1 MILKN
6 ILFSFLIFIFFSG
19 NVFSHQKSQ
28 SYTSWEGENIDGN
41 FEVTVKTK
49 ISKSILFSQL
59 QNNGYKVDTLETYFK
74 NKIYSET
81 CSSINLKILRT
92 NTAFFKIKEIFSC
105 STDKPIFN
113 YNLFFD
119 LNITHLDFSS
129 QKSNDE
135 KLPDFIISSETK
147 KLNLFVEQSEASMNL
162 SFYNFL
168 YFGFLHILS
177 GLDHIAFLLLIIF
190 LCKSYKTL
198 LLAISGF
205 TIGHSISLFSSVQG
219 LIISS
224 ASLVEIMIG
233 FSILVCSIEVLGKK
247 TNQLVL
253 FSNYII
259 SLWTLLTFIIFIF
272 FPSQALF
279 FLSLGFMV
287 FSYLRLSNNYQNNL
301 NLIFITLVFG
311 FIHGLGFAGAINE
324 IFLPSEDMLKILIA
338 FNLGIEIGQILI
350 FLVVAL
356 LVSLLNLFKLEI
368 VKNYSVLAVSL
379 IIFGYSLNLIIE
391 RSFLVL

>member
-28 SYTSWEGENIDGN
+28 SYTSWGGENIDGN

-59 QNNGYKVDTLETYFK
+59 QNNGYKVDMLETYFK
-74 NKIYSET
+74 NKIYSEA
-81 CSSINLKILRT
+81 CSSINLEILRT
-92 NTAFFKIKEIFSC
+92 NNAFFKIKETFSC

-129 QKSNDE
+129 QKRNDE

-205 TIGHSISLFSSVQG
+205 TVGHSISLFSSVQG

-279 FLSLGFMV
+279 FLSLGFMI

>member
-1 MILKN
+1 M
-6 ILFSFLIFIFFSG
+6 
-19 NVFSHQKSQ
+19 
-28 SYTSWEGENIDGN
+28 
-41 FEVTVKTK
+41 
-49 ISKSILFSQL
+49 
-59 QNNGYKVDTLETYFK
+59 
-74 NKIYSET
+74 
-81 CSSINLKILRT
+81 
-92 NTAFFKIKEIFSC
+92 
-105 STDKPIFN
+105 
-113 YNLFFD
+113 
-119 LNITHLDFSS
+119 NITHLDFSS

>member
-74 NKIYSET
+74 NKIYSEA
-81 CSSINLKILRT
+81 CSSINHEILRT

>member
-59 QNNGYKVDTLETYFK
+59 QNNGYKVDMLETYFK
-74 NKIYSET
+74 NKIYSEA
-81 CSSINLKILRT
+81 CSSINLEILRT
-92 NTAFFKIKEIFSC
+92 NNAFFKIKETFSC

-147 KLNLFVEQSEASMNL
+147 KLNLFEEQSEALMNL

-205 TIGHSISLFSSVQG
+205 TVGHSISLFSSVQG

>member
-59 QNNGYKVDTLETYFK
+59 QNNGYKVDMLETYFK
-74 NKIYSET
+74 NKIYSEA
-81 CSSINLKILRT
+81 CSSINLEILRT
-92 NTAFFKIKEIFSC
+92 NNAFFKIKETFSC

-129 QKSNDE
+129 QKRNDE

-253 FSNYII
+253 FSNYVI

-350 FLVVAL
+350 FLIVAL

>member
-28 SYTSWEGENIDGN
+28 SYTSWEGQNIDGN

-74 NKIYSET
+74 NKIYSEA
-81 CSSINLKILRT
+81 CSSINLEILRT
-92 NTAFFKIKEIFSC
+92 NNAFFKIKETFSC

-129 QKSNDE
+129 QKRNDE

-147 KLNLFVEQSEASMNL
+147 KLNLFVKQSEASMNL

-391 RSFLVL
+391 SSFLVL

>member
-59 QNNGYKVDTLETYFK
+59 QNNGYKVDMLETYFK
-74 NKIYSET
+74 NKIYSEA
-81 CSSINLKILRT
+81 CSSINLEILRT
-92 NTAFFKIKEIFSC
+92 NNAFFKIKETFSC

-205 TIGHSISLFSSVQG
+205 TVGHSISLFSSVQG

>member
-59 QNNGYKVDTLETYFK
+59 QNNGYKVDMLETYFK
-74 NKIYSET
+74 NKIYSEA
-81 CSSINLKILRT
+81 CSSINLEILRT
-92 NTAFFKIKEIFSC
+92 NNAFFKIKETFSC

-350 FLVVAL
+350 FLIVAL

>member
-81 CSSINLKILRT
+81 CSSINLEILRT
-92 NTAFFKIKEIFSC
+92 NTAFLKIKEIFSC

>member
-59 QNNGYKVDTLETYFK
+59 QNNGYKVDMLETYFK
-74 NKIYSET
+74 NKIYSEA
-81 CSSINLKILRT
+81 CSSINLEILRT
-92 NTAFFKIKEIFSC
+92 NNAFFKIKETFSC

-147 KLNLFVEQSEASMNL
+147 KLNLFVEQSEALMNL

>member
-59 QNNGYKVDTLETYFK
+59 QNNGYKVDMLETYFK
-74 NKIYSET
+74 NKIYSEA
-81 CSSINLKILRT
+81 CSSINLEILRT
-92 NTAFFKIKEIFSC
+92 NNAFFKIKETFSC

-129 QKSNDE
+129 QKRNDE

-205 TIGHSISLFSSVQG
+205 TVGHSVSLFSSVQG

>member
-59 QNNGYKVDTLETYFK
+59 QNNGYKVDMLETYFK
-74 NKIYSET
+74 NKIYSEA
-81 CSSINLKILRT
+81 CSSINLEILRT
-92 NTAFFKIKEIFSC
+92 NNAFFKIKETFSC

-129 QKSNDE
+129 QKRNDE
-135 KLPDFIISSETK
+135 KLPDFIIISETK
-147 KLNLFVEQSEASMNL
+147 KINLFVEQSEASMNL

-205 TIGHSISLFSSVQG
+205 TVGHSISLFSSVQG

-253 FSNYII
+253 FSNYVI

>member
-1 MILKN
+1 M
-6 ILFSFLIFIFFSG
+6 
-19 NVFSHQKSQ
+19 
-28 SYTSWEGENIDGN
+28 
-41 FEVTVKTK
+41 
-49 ISKSILFSQL
+49 
-59 QNNGYKVDTLETYFK
+59 YK
-74 NKIYSET
+74 
-81 CSSINLKILRT
+81 RQ
-92 NTAFFKIKEIFSC
+92 
-105 STDKPIFN
+105 IFN

-287 FSYLRLSNNYQNNL
+287 FSYLRLSYNYQNNL

-356 LVSLLNLFKLEI
+356 LVSLLNLFKLKI

-391 RSFLVL
+391 RSSLVL

>member
-59 QNNGYKVDTLETYFK
+59 QNNGYKVDMLETYFK
-74 NKIYSET
+74 NKIYSEA
-81 CSSINLKILRT
+81 CSSINLEILRT
-92 NTAFFKIKEIFSC
+92 NNAFFKIKETFSC

-129 QKSNDE
+129 QKRNDE

-147 KLNLFVEQSEASMNL
+147 KINLFVEQSEASMNL

-205 TIGHSISLFSSVQG
+205 TVGHSISLFSSVQG

-324 IFLPSEDMLKILIA
+324 IFLPSEDMLNILIA

>member
-1 MILKN
+1 M
-6 ILFSFLIFIFFSG
+6 
-19 NVFSHQKSQ
+19 
-28 SYTSWEGENIDGN
+28 
-41 FEVTVKTK
+41 
-49 ISKSILFSQL
+49 
-59 QNNGYKVDTLETYFK
+59 
-74 NKIYSET
+74 
-81 CSSINLKILRT
+81 
-92 NTAFFKIKEIFSC
+92 
-105 STDKPIFN
+105 
-113 YNLFFD
+113 
-119 LNITHLDFSS
+119 NITHLDFSS
-129 QKSNDE
+129 QKRNDE

-259 SLWTLLTFIIFIF
+259 SLWTLLTLLIFIF

>member
-59 QNNGYKVDTLETYFK
+59 QNNGYKVDMLETYFK
-74 NKIYSET
+74 NKIYSEA
-81 CSSINLKILRT
+81 CSSINLEILRT
-92 NTAFFKIKEIFSC
+92 NNAFFKIKETFSC

-129 QKSNDE
+129 QKRNDE

-350 FLVVAL
+350 FLIVAL

>member
-59 QNNGYKVDTLETYFK
+59 QNNGYKVDMLETYFK
-74 NKIYSET
+74 NKIYSEA
-81 CSSINLKILRT
+81 CSSINLEILRT
-92 NTAFFKIKEIFSC
+92 NNAFFKIKETFSC

-129 QKSNDE
+129 QKRNDE
-135 KLPDFIISSETK
+135 KLPDFIIISETK
-147 KLNLFVEQSEASMNL
+147 KINLFVEQSEASMNL

-253 FSNYII
+253 FSNYVI

>member
-59 QNNGYKVDTLETYFK
+59 QNNGYKVDMLETYFK
-74 NKIYSET
+74 NKIYSEA
-81 CSSINLKILRT
+81 CSSINLEILRT
-92 NTAFFKIKEIFSC
+92 NNAFFKIKETFSC

-129 QKSNDE
+129 QKRNDE

-147 KLNLFVEQSEASMNL
+147 KLNLFEEQSEALMNL

-205 TIGHSISLFSSVQG
+205 TVGHSISLFSSVQG

>member
-59 QNNGYKVDTLETYFK
+59 QNNGYKVDMLETYFK
-74 NKIYSET
+74 NKIYSEA
-81 CSSINLKILRT
+81 CSSINLEILRT
-92 NTAFFKIKEIFSC
+92 NNAFFKIKETFSC

-253 FSNYII
+253 FSNYVI
-259 SLWTLLTFIIFIF
+259 SLWALLTFIIFIF

-287 FSYLRLSNNYQNNL
+287 FSYLRLSNNYQNSL
-301 NLIFITLVFG
+301 NLVFITLVFG

>member
-59 QNNGYKVDTLETYFK
+59 QNNGYKVDMLETYFK
-74 NKIYSET
+74 NKIYSEA
-81 CSSINLKILRT
+81 CSSINLEILRT
-92 NTAFFKIKEIFSC
+92 NNAFFKIKETFSC

-129 QKSNDE
+129 QKRNDE

-147 KLNLFVEQSEASMNL
+147 KINLFVEQSEASMNL

-205 TIGHSISLFSSVQG
+205 TVGHSISLFSSVQG

-287 FSYLRLSNNYQNNL
+287 FSYLRLSTNYQNSL
-301 NLIFITLVFG
+301 YLVFITLVFG

>member
-74 NKIYSET
+74 NKIYSEA
-81 CSSINLKILRT
+81 CSSINLEILRT
-92 NTAFFKIKEIFSC
+92 NNAFFKIKETFSC

-129 QKSNDE
+129 QKRNDE

-147 KLNLFVEQSEASMNL
+147 KINLFVEQSEASMNL

-205 TIGHSISLFSSVQG
+205 TVGHSISLFSSVQG

>member
-59 QNNGYKVDTLETYFK
+59 QNNGYKVDMLETYFK
-74 NKIYSET
+74 NKIYSEA
-81 CSSINLKILRT
+81 CSSINLEILRT
-92 NTAFFKIKEIFSC
+92 NNAFFKIKETFSC

-129 QKSNDE
+129 QKRNDE

-205 TIGHSISLFSSVQG
+205 TVGHSISLFSSVQG

>member
-59 QNNGYKVDTLETYFK
+59 QNNGYKVDMLETYFK
-74 NKIYSET
+74 NKIYSEA
-81 CSSINLKILRT
+81 CSSINLEILRT
-92 NTAFFKIKEIFSC
+92 NNAFFKIKETFSC

>member
-74 NKIYSET
+74 NKIYSEG

>member
-59 QNNGYKVDTLETYFK
+59 QNNGYKVDMLETYFK
-74 NKIYSET
+74 NKIYSEA
-81 CSSINLKILRT
+81 CSSINLEILRT
-92 NTAFFKIKEIFSC
+92 NNAFFKIKETFSC

-129 QKSNDE
+129 QKRNDE

-205 TIGHSISLFSSVQG
+205 TVGHSISLFSSVQG

-324 IFLPSEDMLKILIA
+324 IFLPSEDMLNILIA

>member
-28 SYTSWEGENIDGN
+28 SYTSWVGENIDGN

-74 NKIYSET
+74 NKIYSEG
-81 CSSINLKILRT
+81 CSSINLEILRT

>member
-1 MILKN
+1 
-6 ILFSFLIFIFFSG
+6 
-19 NVFSHQKSQ
+19 
-28 SYTSWEGENIDGN
+28 
-41 FEVTVKTK
+41 
-49 ISKSILFSQL
+49 
-59 QNNGYKVDTLETYFK
+59 
-74 NKIYSET
+74 
-81 CSSINLKILRT
+81 
-92 NTAFFKIKEIFSC
+92 
-105 STDKPIFN
+105 
-113 YNLFFD
+113 
-119 LNITHLDFSS
+119 
-129 QKSNDE
+129 
-135 KLPDFIISSETK
+135 
-147 KLNLFVEQSEASMNL
+147 MNL

-205 TIGHSISLFSSVQG
+205 TVGHSISLFSSVQG

>member
-1 MILKN
+1 
-6 ILFSFLIFIFFSG
+6 
-19 NVFSHQKSQ
+19 
-28 SYTSWEGENIDGN
+28 
-41 FEVTVKTK
+41 
-49 ISKSILFSQL
+49 
-59 QNNGYKVDTLETYFK
+59 
-74 NKIYSET
+74 
-81 CSSINLKILRT
+81 
-92 NTAFFKIKEIFSC
+92 
-105 STDKPIFN
+105 
-113 YNLFFD
+113 
-119 LNITHLDFSS
+119 
-129 QKSNDE
+129 
-135 KLPDFIISSETK
+135 
-147 KLNLFVEQSEASMNL
+147 
-162 SFYNFL
+162 
-168 YFGFLHILS
+168 
-177 GLDHIAFLLLIIF
+177 
-190 LCKSYKTL
+190 
-198 LLAISGF
+198 
-205 TIGHSISLFSSVQG
+205 
-219 LIISS
+219 
-224 ASLVEIMIG
+224 MIG

-391 RSFLVL
+391 RSFIVL